1 MSKGCDLIECLLQAV
16 REVQPSFTEEQ
27 ALQIEQQF
35 RRDWG
40 GERVNIAKRA
50 PLLRRARVR
59 VLTEIGTKPD
69 KEVAK
74 GNGISRRTM
83 YRWLSKSGGK

>member
-1 MSKGCDLIECLLQAV
+1 MSNGRDLIECLLQAV
-16 REVQPSFTEEQ
+16 REMQPSFTEEQ

-50 PLLRRARVR
+50 
-59 VLTEIGTKPD
+59 ENGTKPD
-69 KEVAK
+69 REVAK
-74 GNGISRRTM
+74 GNGISRSMM
-83 YRWLSKSGGK
+83 YRWVSKNGGK